1 MTRDATIT
9 EAIQL
14 AKSAGAYVATTAS
27 PNKTPEGI
35 SKIDYMK
42 QLGADEVI
50 NYKEADW
57 AEARRRSSRM
67 NISTDQINWI
77 ESVGGMGSPQL
88 LQCWT
93 PFLGVLFAGFL
104 RVNSGVSSCIHCP
117 FFVQFSWRNYPG
129 CRHFW
134 GRDSY
139 ISA

>member
-67 NISTDQINWI
+67 NISTDEINWI
-77 ESVGGMGSPQL
+77 EGSPQL

-93 PFLGVLFAGFL
+93 TFLGVLMGFL
-104 RVNSGVSSCIHCP
+104 RVNSGVSSCIHCLSN
-117 FFVQFSWRNYPG
+117 VQFSWRNCPG
-129 CRHFW
+129 PLHFW
-134 GRDSY
+134 GRDSDV
-139 ISA
+139 SA